1 MLSLR
6 HEILVE
12 LFRQRPALALELLQA
27 RTRVELHGVTAEQGS
42 IDLAQVTPTEYRSD
56 AMTIARN
63 ARGVAIAAVITEIQL
78 RIDTEKR
85 RTWPLYV
92 AAARASL
99 GCPVTLLVFAPRPAV
114 ARWARQPIELGH
126 PDFCLRPI
134 VFGCDQIP
142 RIPDAATARAAPELA
157 VLSALAHRDLQA
169 AKLARAGLDTVSDDN
184 KKLYW
189 DVVIAALP
197 ALARRTL
204 EARMIKGYEYQSD
217 FARKYYSQGRD
228 QGREEGLRSAIV
240 EMVCGHSPELRD
252 ELSSR
257 LRDRPEAVLVR
268 IVAALSKANKRERKA
283 TLDRLLEAPAKPRP
297 RAGSAPARRAVRA
310 R

>member
-27 RTRVELHGVTAEQGS
+27 RKKLELHGVTAEQGS
-42 IDLAQVTPTEYRSD
+42 IDLSQVAPTEYRSD
-56 AMTIARN
+56 AVTIARN
-63 ARGVAIAAVITEIQL
+63 AHGTAIVAVITEVQL
-78 RIDTEKR
+78 RVDADKR
-85 RTWPLYV
+85 RSWPLYV

-99 GCPVTLLVFAPRPAV
+99 GCPVTLVVFAPRPAV

-142 RIPDAATARAAPELA
+142 RIPNEAAARAAPELA

-169 AKLARAGLDTVSDDN
+169 ALLARAGLDTVSEDN

-189 DVVIAALP
+189 DVIIAALP

-217 FARKYYSQGRD
+217 FARKYYSQGR
-228 QGREEGLRSAIV
+228 EEGLRSAIV
-240 EMVCGHSPELRD
+240 EMVCARSPELRG

-268 IVAALSKANKRERKA
+268 IMAALSKANKRERKA

-297 RAGSAPARRAVRA
+297 RSRPAPSRRAVRA